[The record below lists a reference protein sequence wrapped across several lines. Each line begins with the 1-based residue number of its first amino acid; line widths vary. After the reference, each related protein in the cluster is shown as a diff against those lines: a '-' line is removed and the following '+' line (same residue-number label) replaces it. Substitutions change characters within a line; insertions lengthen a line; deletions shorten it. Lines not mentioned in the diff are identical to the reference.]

1 MITILNTKNGNSVG
15 DLELISNAVRRR
27 QTFNKLLLL
36 EISVH
41 FISRFHS
48 YDRAKSI
55 IFILIPE

>member
-15 DLELISNAVRRR
+15 DLELISNAIGRR
-27 QTFNKLLLL
+27 QTFNKLRLL
-36 EISVH
+36 EISAQ

-48 YDRAKSI
+48 YERAKSI